1 MKIHRKKDKIL
12 ILILINFILSLK
24 YIDKSGIK
32 NTLLK
37 KYLFFHLFLIDFY
50 I

>member
-24 YIDKSGIK
+24 YIEIK
-32 NTLLK
+32 VV
-37 KYLFFHLFLIDFY
+37 
-50 I
+50 